1 VREMLFECQKCKERF
16 HYPAKLITLGMP
28 QDDLKM
34 LSAFIAEA
42 PKDSEL
48 IPLIDIFTNLK
59 KAFDMASLERCVCP
73 FCQSKTF
80 AEYIEPTVTE
90 QTVNVL
96 VIDLTTG
103 PQLQVDRALADGY
116 KIVNRYAKSYV
127 LEKSAK
133 PTVTQP

>member
-1 VREMLFECQKCKERF
+1 MLFECQKCKERF
-16 HYPAKLITLGMP
+16 HHPAKQTH
-28 QDDLKM
+28 
-34 LSAFIAEA
+34 FFE
-42 PKDSEL
+42 PKNIEINEDTTIKVGDCLES
-48 IPLIDIFTNLK
+48 DI
-59 KAFDMASLERCVCP
+59 CP
-73 FCQSKTF
+73 FCFSKKY
-80 AEYIEPTVTE
+80 AEYIEPTITE
-90 QTVNVL
+90 QPVNVL